1 MSTDYEFQVRMS
13 CSHAGGMTR
22 TVPTRE
28 AAELAARSQ
37 ARQWA
42 RDTHGHVEVQV
53 TISRRQVTPW
63 VKEGDT
69 YEVRSIEL

>member
-1 MSTDYEFQVRMS
+1 MEDEFQVRMS
-13 CSHAGGMTR
+13 CSHAAGMTR

-37 ARQWA
+37 AREWA
-42 RDTHGHVEVQV
+42 HQTAGHVEVQV

-63 VKEGDT
+63 VQEGET
-69 YEVRSIEL
+69 YEVRSIDVD